1 MPELL
6 RMQTDQFEFSIWTN
20 DISKK
25 QSAYQATL
33 DKHAYSDA
41 EAKYLLKLSS
51 SQNLLSISQN
61 SNNSSE
67 PVFEAGSVIEFREP
81 IFFENTQYQLE
92 WVFNEI
98 IDSAQIDYRNQ
109 TLNNNFRFID
119 KKGDVPARLV
129 GVINTGN
136 DIGWL
141 HIPLRINK
149 TNHDIRLVISFEILP
164 TKILLQK
171 DLPNMYDTIDQ
182 AFPLWRFSLINKTD
196 QDTSKSRV
204 RGNFPLFWLANFS
217 QLRAQLEHGLKIIN
231 QAPHSR
237 LQPLLRHS
245 KADRI
250 KGNVSNKLAEKVR
263 SDINK
268 ELFNKRYRVEKKFLS
283 VDTPENRFIKMVV
296 SRSKNQLAD
305 FERRLKK
312 SNQASKNQPVSNAFL
327 TELHQWQQPLNK
339 MLTQGFLTDVG
350 ASSQSHSSSL
360 VLQQKTGY
368 SAVYRVW
375 QELKYY
381 LDVFAKESSLSMK
394 SVAEIYEVWCFLCIK
409 KILQEELNFELVKE
423 KKGTLK
429 LNDLFEY
436 KLQDGFTGAFTF
448 KRSDGVTARLAHE
461 PEFGK
466 KSAEIRTYLVQQRP
480 DIVLEVTVPTSHKEL
495 PPRQFI
501 WIFDAK
507 YRIATENQDEDKKN
521 KDKQKARLA
530 DLVPNDAINQ
540 MHRYRDALIRI
551 SKSNTSSNNS
561 SLHKS
566 RPVFGAFALYPGL
579 FDQENDKN
587 PYAEAIEE
595 VGIGA
600 FPLLPSMDGSSCNQ
614 WLVNFLKAQL
624 EPQSHIAELSE
635 KIHIQE
641 PARIAS
647 SGMTQSLYADLA
659 FTIRLGD
666 KREQDY
672 LNSFRTGDA
681 KFYHMPIDT
690 FKLKFSAHIAKEI
703 RFIAIAVP
711 DESQAVIHYLWPVES
726 LKAVKRFELDESQTG
741 VQSSLSDQNK
751 DYWLF
756 KLSKPIKLSA
766 PIQNVPLDRF
776 RHSMKLSRLSSLMLT
791 THFEDLDSV
800 YEQVINPE
808 T

>member
-33 DKHAYSDA
+33 DKHTYSGTEAAYP
-41 EAKYLLKLSS
+41 LKLYP
-51 SQNLLSISQN
+51 SQNVFSISPHGV
-61 SNNSSE
+61 E
-67 PVFEAGSVIEFREP
+67 PSKPILEERSDIEFIEP

-92 WVFNEI
+92 WVFDET
-98 IDSAQIDYRNQ
+98 IDSAQIDHRNQ
-109 TLNNNFRFID
+109 TLNNNFRFIE
-119 KKGDVPARLV
+119 KKRDVPARLV

-141 HIPLRINK
+141 HIPLLI
-149 TNHDIRLVISFEILP
+149 NHDIRLLISFEILP

-196 QDTSKSRV
+196 QDASKSKQ

-217 QLRAQLEHGLKIIN
+217 QLRAQLEQGLKIIN

-245 KADRI
+245 KADRL
-250 KGNVSNKLAEKVR
+250 KGNISNKLAEKVR
-263 SDINK
+263 SDLKK

-305 FERRLKK
+305 FERRLKRG
-312 SNQASKNQPVSNAFL
+312 NQASQNQPVSNAFL
-327 TELHQWQQPLNK
+327 SELDQWQQPLNK
-339 MLTQGFLTDVG
+339 MLTQGFLTEVG
-350 ASSQSHSSSL
+350 SSSQSYSSSL

-409 KILQEELNFELVKE
+409 KILQEELNFELVKDE
-423 KKGTLK
+423 KGSLT
-429 LNDLFEY
+429 LNDFFEY

-461 PEFGK
+461 PKFGK
-466 KSAEIRTYLVQQRP
+466 KSAEIRSYLVQQEP
-480 DIVLEVTVPTSHKEL
+480 DIVLEVTVPASHKEQVS
-495 PPRQFI
+495 RRFI

-507 YRIATENQDEDKKN
+507 YRIATEKQDEDKK
-521 KDKQKARLA
+521 KQDTRFA

-551 SKSNTSSNNS
+551 SKSNTSSDNL
-561 SLHKS
+561 SLLKS

-614 WLVNFLKAQL
+614 WLVEFLKGQL
-624 EPQSHIAELSE
+624 DSQSHTAELSE

-641 PARIAS
+641 PARITS

-666 KREQDY
+666 KREHDY
-672 LNSFRTGDA
+672 LNSFRSGDA

-690 FKLKFSAHIAKEI
+690 FNLKFSAHIAKEI

-711 DESQAVIHYLWPVES
+711 EENQAEIHYLWPVES
-726 LKAVKRFELDESQTG
+726 LKAVKRFELDDSQTG
-741 VQSSLSDQNK
+741 IQSSLSDQNK

-776 RHSMKLSRLSSLMLT
+776 RHSMKLTRLSSLMLT
-791 THFEDLDSV
+791 TRFEDLDSV
-800 YEQVINPE
+800 YEQVINSE
-808 T
+808 A

>member
-6 RMQTDQFEFSIWTN
+6 RMPTDQFEFSIWTN

-25 QSAYQATL
+25 QRAYQATL

-41 EAKYLLKLSS
+41 EAKYPLKLSP
-51 SQNLLSISQN
+51 SQNLLSISQS
-61 SNNSSE
+61 SNDSSE
-67 PVFEAGSVIEFREP
+67 PVFEARSAIEFSEP

-92 WVFNEI
+92 WVFDET
-98 IDSAQIDYRNQ
+98 IDSAQIDHRNQ
-109 TLNNNFRFID
+109 TLNKNFRFIK
-119 KKGDVPARLV
+119 KKGAVLARLV

-141 HIPLRINK
+141 HIPLLI
-149 TNHDIRLVISFEILP
+149 NHDIRLVISFEVLP

-196 QDTSKSRV
+196 QDTSKSRE

-217 QLRAQLEHGLKIIN
+217 QLRTQLEQGLKIIN

-263 SDINK
+263 GDIKK
-268 ELFNKRYRVEKKFLS
+268 ELFNKRYRVEKKFLC

-312 SNQASKNQPVSNAFL
+312 GNQASKNQPVSNAFL
-327 TELHQWQQPLNK
+327 TELNQWQQPLNK

-409 KILQEELNFELVKE
+409 KIMQEELNFELVKE
-423 KKGTLK
+423 KKGSLK
-429 LNDLFEY
+429 LNDFFEY

-461 PEFGK
+461 PKFGK
-466 KSAEIRTYLVQQRP
+466 KSAEIRSYLVQQKP
-480 DIVLEVTVPTSHKEL
+480 DIVLEVTVPASHKEQS
-495 PPRQFI
+495 PRQFI

-507 YRIATENQDEDKKN
+507 YRIATEKQDEDKKN
-521 KDKQKARLA
+521 KDKPDTRLA
-530 DLVPNDAINQ
+530 DLVPIDAINQ

-551 SKSNTSSNNS
+551 SELNTGSDKT

-579 FDQENDKN
+579 FDQENDEN

-600 FPLLPSMDGSSCNQ
+600 FPLLPSINGNSSNQ
-614 WLVNFLKAQL
+614 WLVDYLKGQL

-647 SGMTQSLYADLA
+647 SGMKQSLYADLA

-666 KREQDY
+666 KREDDY
-672 LNSFRTGDA
+672 LNSFRSGDA

-690 FKLKFSAHIAKEI
+690 FNLKFSSHIANEI
-703 RFIAIAVP
+703 RFIAIAIP
-711 DESQAVIHYLWPVES
+711 NENQAEIPYLWPVQS
-726 LKAVKRFELDESQTG
+726 VLCVKRNELNGIQTG
-741 VQSSLSDQNK
+741 AQPSIENQDKN
-751 DYWLF
+751 YWLF
-756 KLSKPIKLSA
+756 KLSKPIKLGD
-766 PIQNVPLDRF
+766 PIPGVPLLGF
-776 RHSMKLSRLSSLMLT
+776 RKSMKLTRLSSLMLAKS
-791 THFEDLDSV
+791 FEELDSV
-800 YEQVINPE
+800 YEQAISSE
-808 T
+808 E